1 MIYRVSFYSL
11 DTWDVEETKD
21 FDHLYEAKAHTRGRA
36 YTVEVVR
43 PQSSIRAMA
52 IDWMQDIAAI
62 TSLALFGS
70 AVLVWA
76 RYLGG

>member
-1 MIYRVSFYSL
+1 MTYRVSFYSL
-11 DTWDVEETKD
+11 DTWDVEEVKD

-43 PQSSIRAMA
+43 PRSAVREAINTIAYDVAAM
-52 IDWMQDIAAI
+52 